1 MARRRELSTSISWEM
16 IRRPLAPFPVD
27 LEDSVD
33 ITSPSGRESGQTPC
47 RRMASSVERFV
58 ARDRSP
64 GGIAT
69 QLTRLG
75 DQYKKTGC
83 YGV

>member
-1 MARRRELSTSISWEM
+1 MM
-16 IRRPLAPFPVD
+16 RRPLDPLPVD

-33 ITSPSGRESGQTPC
+33 ITSPSVSQKWSNPLQE
-47 RRMASSVERFV
+47 MASSVEQFCRTGPLT
-58 ARDRSP
+58 R
-64 GGIAT
+64 GIAT

-75 DQYKKTGC
+75 DQYKNTGC